1 MRRKKKK
8 EKISFLIS
16 RKKNVWLKSDLKHS
30 LFKGS
35 YKDDLLTLLRELDVK
50 KKEKK
55 IWYSLANSIWD
66 QSWTFSSSSAQN
78 GFTLFYHSGKGF
90 NSEWVGINMLIKRQI
105 TQSKRSFCSV
115 KEDISH
121 RSLLQS
127 GTESLQRRSVKMKW

>member
-50 KKEKK
+50 KKRKK
-55 IWYSLANSIWD
+55 KSDIPLPIPSETRAEHFRLRQHKMASHFFI
-66 QSWTFSSSSAQN
+66 TP
-78 GFTLFYHSGKGF
+78 GKD
-90 NSEWVGINMLIKRQI
+90 LI
-105 TQSKRSFCSV
+105 
-115 KEDISH
+115 
-121 RSLLQS
+121 QS
-127 GTESLQRRSVKMKW
+127 GSELIC